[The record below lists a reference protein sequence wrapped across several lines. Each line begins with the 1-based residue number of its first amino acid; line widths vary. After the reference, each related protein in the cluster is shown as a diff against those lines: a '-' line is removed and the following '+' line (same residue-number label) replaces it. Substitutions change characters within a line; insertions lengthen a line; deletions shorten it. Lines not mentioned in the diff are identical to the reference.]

1 MLDLL
6 KCTVS
11 SLEHSYTNAGL
22 GGMASVFSLLEIA
35 RTHYQTKGNLHSNVP
50 ITFLCEY
57 LASSVVSAYIQSNRY
72 VPTQRAFDFERVL
85 FLFTAVSIWVS
96 VTFTYP
102 WVSAFLSVPFYRKI
116 TCSLPSNLT
125 SIPCVSMCLC
135 YFLFFLFP
143 VLCFL
148 GAHLWLTDPEK
159 RKRSPTEGVSSPGS
173 KESPSGRMESARAA
187 GVLLVPRIQL
197 PPPSSE
203 KSSQQFDTRSLNEE
217 NFIASIGV

>member
-50 ITFLCEY
+50 IQFVCEY
-57 LASSVVSAYIQSNRY
+57 LASNVVSACIQSKRY
-72 VPTQRAFDFERVL
+72 VPTQRDFAFERVL
-85 FLFTAVSIWVS
+85 FLFTAVSILMS

-102 WVSAFLSVPFYRKI
+102 WVSAFLSVPFKREI

-125 SIPCVSMCLC
+125 SILCVFAMSPLLSCA
-135 YFLFFLFP
+135 LFHWCPL
-143 VLCFL
+143 V
-148 GAHLWLTDPEK
+148 AHRPREAE
-159 RKRSPTEGVSSPGS
+159 TEPHGG
-173 KESPSGRMESARAA
+173 G
-187 GVLLVPRIQL
+187 
-197 PPPSSE
+197 
-203 KSSQQFDTRSLNEE
+203 
-217 NFIASIGV
+217 